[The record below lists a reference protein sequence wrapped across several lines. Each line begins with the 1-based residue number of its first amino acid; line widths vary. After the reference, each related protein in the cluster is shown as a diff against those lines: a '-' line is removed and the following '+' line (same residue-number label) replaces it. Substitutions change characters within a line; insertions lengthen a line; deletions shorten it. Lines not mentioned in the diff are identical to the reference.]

1 MLSTVLIQRGEI
13 TGTSHYQMTTSVEVT
28 VGGNSRGQEN
38 LNGGLIDHVVHTPTS
53 TSGMPDLNSSSVTLT
68 EVATDGVYL

>member
-38 LNGGLIDHVVHTPTS
+38 LNGGLIDHVVHTSMS
-53 TSGMPDLNSSSVTLT
+53 TSGIPDLNGSSVTRT
-68 EVATDGVYL
+68 EAATDGVYL